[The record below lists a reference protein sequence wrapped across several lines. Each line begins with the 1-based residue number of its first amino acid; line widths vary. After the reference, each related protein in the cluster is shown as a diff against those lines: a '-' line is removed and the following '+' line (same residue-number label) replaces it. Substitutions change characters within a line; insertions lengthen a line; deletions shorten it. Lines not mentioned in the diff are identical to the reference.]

1 METKATAHQTNRQHF
16 TVGCQVQGVES
27 PAWLERSESVTKTR
41 GGTWLGLGPL
51 RQVFF
56 INICEM
62 ATAILVKGKQNK
74 QGSGSLYIIPEQ
86 FRKDLKVVGLCGT
99 ISIFGDK
106 NMGPL
111 IWLLMSSCSTTAL

>member
-1 METKATAHQTNRQHF
+1 METKATAHQTNRQGF
-16 TVGCQVQGVES
+16 TVGVRFES
-27 PAWLERSESVTKTR
+27 WSPQFGWREVTKTR